1 MAAVTILPLS
11 LLPKSWEGLPKTIA
25 LIESVW
31 FGAVAGLLLQ
41 NSAVYWPSDDTLAVP
56 LTLLVLAGITTDAG
70 ASRARA
76 VLALCMALLAI
87 PLVVSG
93 AAHAEPIWLK
103 PKIAPW
109 PMALTLALLLPNLP
123 ASGEARKGRPL
134 LAAAMLA
141 LACSLLVQGTISFGV
156 ASAVPDAFYQT
167 ARTLGYLEPVA
178 AAAMTLGW
186 YTTAVYALQSAK
198 KLTKF
203 ANLLST
209 GTAALV
215 LLTSWQPQIT
225 KITVLSAVFWVLIPF
240 FMFLKKVKNSA

>member
-1 MAAVTILPLS
+1 M
-11 LLPKSWEGLPKTIA
+11 PKLIA

-31 FGAVAGLLLQ
+31 LGAVAGLLLQ
-41 NSAVYWPSDDTLAVP
+41 NSAVYWPSDRAVAVP
-56 LTLLVLAGITTDAG
+56 LTLLVLAGITTDAA
-70 ASRARA
+70 ASRAGA

-87 PLVVSG
+87 SLAVSG
-93 AAHAEPIWLK
+93 AARAELIWLE
-103 PKIAPW
+103 PQIAPW
-109 PMALTLALLLPNLP
+109 PMALNLALLLPNLP
-123 ASGEARKGRPL
+123 VSGEARKGSAL
-134 LAAAMLA
+134 LASAMLT
-141 LACSLLVQGTISFGV
+141 LACSVLIQGTVSFGV
-156 ASAVPDAFYQT
+156 ANAVPDAFYQT

-203 ANLLST
+203 ANVLGT

-225 KITVLSAVFWVLIPF
+225 KITALSAVFWILIPF